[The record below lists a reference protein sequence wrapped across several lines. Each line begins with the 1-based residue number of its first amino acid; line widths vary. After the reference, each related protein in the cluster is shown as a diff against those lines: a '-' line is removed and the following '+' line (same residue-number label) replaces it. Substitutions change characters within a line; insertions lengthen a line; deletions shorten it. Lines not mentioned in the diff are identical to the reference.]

1 MDNNTSKVVD
11 KSKKKSY
18 HKSGLTPAKKRFA
31 QEFAKT
37 DNATQSLLTAYEGKN
52 VTYGSAATI
61 ANRLLKNVEVS
72 SEIEYQKG
80 KLEKLAS
87 RAVDKVEQLIN
98 SDNEQVATTNVWK
111 TIEQVQGKATQKV
124 VTENSSVVINLSLN

>member
-1 MDNNTSKVVD
+1 MNRDKTVDNLPKNK
-11 KSKKKSY
+11 Y
-18 HKSGLTPAKKRFA
+18 RKSGLTPAKKRFA
-31 QEFAKT
+31 QEFART
-37 DNATQSLLTAYEGKN
+37 DNATQSLLTAYADKE

-80 KLEKLAS
+80 KLERLAS
-87 RAVDKVEQLIN
+87 KAVNRVEQLIN
-98 SDNEQVATTNVWK
+98 SDNETVATANVWK